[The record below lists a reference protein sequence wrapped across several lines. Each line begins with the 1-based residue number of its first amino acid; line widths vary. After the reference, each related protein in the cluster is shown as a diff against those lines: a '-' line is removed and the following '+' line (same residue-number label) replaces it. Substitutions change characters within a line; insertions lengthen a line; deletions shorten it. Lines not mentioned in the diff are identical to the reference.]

1 MGKTNPLNDKDMKE
15 FIELQKDKKDSQ
27 NSWSVNIHDIDET
40 TFDLSVKNPNVVDE
54 VELRT
59 PKTIL
64 EEMKS
69 LDKETNELL
78 ASIKEMV

>member
-1 MGKTNPLNDKDMKE
+1 M
-15 FIELQKDKKDSQ
+15 
-27 NSWSVNIHDIDET
+27 NIHDIDET